1 MEIAAPSENLHVTYI
16 GLAASLNDKQAVDN
30 SDLFFGE
37 KIPVLLD
44 SQGECAEVSDE
55 LYVCCCRRAY
65 FALEVG
71 FILPRPSYE
80 LKVLMLFYFCWMKV
94 DIWNPFVPC

>member
-1 MEIAAPSENLHVTYI
+1 M
-16 GLAASLNDKQAVDN
+16 DN

-55 LYVCCCRRAY
+55 LYVCWCGRAY
-65 FALEVG
+65 FALEVR
-71 FILPRPSYE
+71 FFSSPPLERIE
-80 LKVLMLFYFCWMKV
+80 DVDVDVVFLFV
-94 DIWNPFVPC
+94 G